1 MNVLMEFDKAGAEWV
16 VVAFLAD
23 DPNMLAVVR
32 SGESP
37 HVATGHLITS
47 APKELI
53 ILEDKILDKTTDP
66 DELLRVR
73 SSTPE
78 LNPLLDLPF
87 LPRSMTIRQAGK
99 KSNHGLNYDMKY
111 RRFALENEIP
121 EADSQM
127 MVDLYNTVAYPGVPA
142 WHKRTR
148 NELHANG
155 RVLTNCFGRKS
166 GRLMGEAGHELYAKA
181 YSFVPQSTVG
191 DIVNRAIRAAY
202 ESNRPSIRLAD
213 LLTQTHDSATYQY
226 PITGNFS
233 EFLKDMASFAVQ
245 FAYGHDFMNPELA
258 YGQHKFHIGTDLK
271 IGLDWGH
278 MQKVKLSEDVTQVA
292 ESLSQVLEVLTKG
305 GETETE
311 LAYTAVQNTE
321 GELDQEWEAT
331 PAVVETLAA

>member
-16 VVAFLAD
+16 VVAFLAN

-47 APKELI
+47 ASKELI

-73 SSTPE
+73 SSVPE
-78 LNPLLDLPF
+78 LAPLLDLPF
-87 LPRSMTIRQAGK
+87 LPRSMTVRQAGK

-121 EADSQM
+121 EADAQM
-127 MVDLYNTVAYPGVPA
+127 MVDLYNTVAYPGVPE

-148 NELHANG
+148 DELHANG

-166 GRLMGEAGHELYAKA
+166 GRLMGEVGHELYAKA

-191 DIVNRAIRAAY
+191 DIVNRAIFAAY
-202 ESNRPSIRLAD
+202 ESDTSYFRMAD

-226 PITGNFS
+226 PINDILG
-233 EFLKDMASFAVQ
+233 MATFAVR
-245 FAYGHDFMNPELA
+245 FAYGEEFLNPELT
-258 YGQHKFHIGTDLK
+258 YGEHKFHIGTDLK

-278 MQKVKLSEDVTQVA
+278 MHKVKLSEDVTQVA
-292 ESLSQVLEVLTKG
+292 EALAQTLEVLTMG
-305 GETETE
+305 GGAETES
-311 LAYTAVQNTE
+311 AYTVVQNTE